1 MFDEQTPTD
10 PGNEMTTQYWHYGD
24 IRRKWRKQITWHQ
37 FGGND
42 NRYSF
47 HKTEA
52 KDFFYFLNTIFALL
66 LHCT

>member
-24 IRRKWRKQITWHQ
+24 IRRKRRKQITWHQ

-42 NRYSF
+42 NRYRF
-47 HKTEA
+47 HKTGA
-52 KDFFYFLNTIFALL
+52 KEFF
-66 LHCT
+66 